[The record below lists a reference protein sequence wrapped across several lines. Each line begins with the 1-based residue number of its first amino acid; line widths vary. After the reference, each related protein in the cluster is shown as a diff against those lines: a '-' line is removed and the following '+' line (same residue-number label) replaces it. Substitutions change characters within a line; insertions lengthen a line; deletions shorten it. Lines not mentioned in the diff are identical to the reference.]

1 MAGLLGGLDLMTMGG
16 LLDALMTFDYAK
28 LVIDSEIALMLKKIA
43 RGLEFSEA
51 NLALDALAEAGPG
64 GNFVETRHTLKRA
77 RTAAFLPHIADR
89 APRHQW
95 QANGALDSQARA
107 LQQVRDILRRDNP
120 AVFSPDVDARIRAQF
135 EGLVAGNALPLGA
148 A

>member
-1 MAGLLGGLDLMTMGG
+1 
-16 LLDALMTFDYAK
+16 
-28 LVIDSEIALMLKKIA
+28 MLKKIA

-77 RTAAFLPHIADR
+77 RTAAFLPRVASR

-95 QANGALDSQARA
+95 QADGALDSQARA

-135 EGLVAGNALPLGA
+135 QDLVAGNALPLGTE
-148 A
+148 